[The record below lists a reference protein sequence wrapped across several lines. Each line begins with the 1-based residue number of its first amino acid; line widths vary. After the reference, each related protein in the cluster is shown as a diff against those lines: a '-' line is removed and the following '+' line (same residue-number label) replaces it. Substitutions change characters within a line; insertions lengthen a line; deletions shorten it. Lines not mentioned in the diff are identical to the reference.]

1 VLVQAAGDG
10 KRGRELLRDGH
21 VDLAGS
27 HLMAPGRS
35 RTVSVEPPE
44 LGRTAGLAW
53 ARFAPDGPPWGA
65 LLILHGAGSRKEAH
79 FDFGRAARAAGLCAL
94 CFDARGHGESEGALG
109 AGVLDDLAAM
119 AGELPRDVPLALRGS
134 SMGGYLAIVSAA
146 ALSAR
151 AVVAICPAPADGLV
165 VALRAGR
172 FDFRAERPGLEAFLA
187 DHDDLGAA
195 AAYDGALLILHAE
208 GDEQVPY
215 QHSVALDAAA
225 VGAQPRRLIVVPG
238 GHHRSIQH
246 DPEMQA
252 EALRFLERALR

>member
-1 VLVQAAGDG
+1 
-10 KRGRELLRDGH
+10 LLGDGH

-27 HLMAPGRS
+27 QFMALRRS
-35 RTVSVEPPE
+35 RTVSIEPPQ

-53 ARFAPDGPPWGA
+53 ARFAPARPPWGA

-119 AGELPRDVPLALRGS
+119 AGELPGDVPLALRGS
-134 SMGGYLAIVSAA
+134 SMGGYLAIVSAR
-146 ALSAR
+146 ALGAR
-151 AVVAICPAPADGLV
+151 AVIAICPAPADGLV
-165 VALRAGR
+165 RGLRAGR
-172 FDFRAERPGLEAFLA
+172 FDFAADGPRLLAFLA
-187 DHDDLGAA
+187 EHDDLDAA
-195 AAYDGALLILHAE
+195 AAYDGGLLLLHAE
-208 GDEQVPY
+208 GDEAVPY

-225 VGAQPRRLIVVPG
+225 AGAQPRRLILVPG

-246 DPEMQA
+246 DAELQA
-252 EALRFLERALR
+252 EALRWLARSLRP